1 MAEAKEGELFTRSY
15 QRSPTKLSDSI
26 KARRR
31 VAARFLA
38 SMSVDQLNKFPLI
51 VKGELGAEYPYFNG
65 WFHNGFWEKSDVSD
79 FLSAITLWIRQA
91 PNQLTVARDI
101 LEQED
106 LHYKM
111 DDRGGIHFL
120 VDAEF
125 SSAVEAALSGLDRPE
140 FTAAR
145 AALQEGL
152 KALSP
157 VKQSGKGLIR
167 GVFEAVESSFL
178 VVIGPNTA
186 NRLNKQSVDGCLKL
200 ILLDRYKEFPEAE
213 DKVARVL
220 ETLNAWVREAHPY
233 RHGAPFE
240 QVHEAPIELALLSA
254 TSGMGFIRL
263 FAGLR

>member
-1 MAEAKEGELFTRSY
+1 MEEGNEGELFTRNY
-15 QRSPTKLSDSI
+15 LRRHTKLSDSI

-31 VAARFLA
+31 VAACFLA
-38 SMSVDQLNKFPLI
+38 SMSADQLNKFPSI
-51 VKGELGAEYPYFNG
+51 VQRELGVDYPYVNG
-65 WFHNGFWEKSDVSD
+65 WFHNGFWQKTDIGD

-91 PNQLTVARDI
+91 PNQLAEARKI

-106 LHYKM
+106 LHYKI
-111 DDRGGIHFL
+111 DDKGGIHFL

-125 SSAVEAALSGLDRPE
+125 SSAVEAALSGLNKPE

-145 AALQEGL
+145 AALEEGL

-157 VKQSGKGLIR
+157 QKQSGKGVIR

-186 NRLNKQSVDGCLKL
+186 NRLNKQSVDGYLKP
-200 ILLDRYKEFPEAE
+200 ILLDRYGAFPDAE
-213 DKVARVL
+213 DKVSRML
-220 ETLNAWVREAHPY
+220 ETFNAWVKEAHLY

-240 QVHEAPIELALLSA
+240 QVHEAPLELALLSA
-254 TSGMGFIRL
+254 TSGMAFIRL
-263 FAGLR
+263 LAGLR